1 MPSPEAENHICT
13 VCTAVQLLQVD
24 FSKKKTFSTKRF
36 RSQVCLF
43 PIAFISLS
51 QPPAAFSPSS
61 QSAAPAVER
70 QTINFQMQE
79 RSAEPAREKSML
91 ILGSF
96 NFTLNPP
103 VHS

>member
-24 FSKKKTFSTKRF
+24 FSKRKHSAPKVQISGLLVPHRFHLPFS
-36 RSQVCLF
+36 
-43 PIAFISLS
+43 A
-51 QPPAAFSPSS
+51 PAAFSPSS

-91 ILGSF
+91 ILGSS